1 MYKYVCVN
9 MYKYVYL
16 SISLNYKI
24 KILFCNFYDILTQRL
39 FTIWQ
44 IRLVAFY
51 DICNNNIIL
60 QNNVLYII
68 RHRRCIDFQYMY
80 RYDKWMVCR
89 FSSVLYANVIDTY
102 SIWTSS
108 SPLPLSHECYMV
120 LLIFSIIFHR

>member
-1 MYKYVCVN
+1 MIYLLKDYLRFDKYV
-9 MYKYVYL
+9 
-16 SISLNYKI
+16 
-24 KILFCNFYDILTQRL
+24 F
-39 FTIWQ
+39 
-44 IRLVAFY
+44 VAFY

-102 SIWTSS
+102 SI
-108 SPLPLSHECYMV
+108 
-120 LLIFSIIFHR
+120 